1 MLTLEALL
9 DYSNERRMPVSKVR
23 GIVRE
28 YLQVLI
34 LKELYR
40 DEFGR
45 KLFFTGGTYLRLVH
59 GTKRFSEDLDFNAAG
74 LKKGDFETAARAI
87 ARELKRLN
95 IKCAV
100 EFRHWKNIYAADLIF
115 PEVEKEYRIVS
126 KHSRKEGLVIK
137 FETNIP
143 KWKIEPQ
150 TEVISGFSE
159 LYPCQCT
166 RRGALFADKID
177 ALLTKTRGRHLY
189 DIIFMLSRS
198 YPIDIKVLR
207 SLGYSQD
214 PLELILGRV
223 KEFSARE
230 LNIQAQAL
238 RPFLFE
244 EADAELIANA
254 HSIIPSMVE
263 KYRAFATTGSTMDEK

>member
-9 DYSNERRMPVSKVR
+9 NYAKERRMPASKVR

-40 DEFGR
+40 GESGR

-59 GTKRFSEDLDFNAAG
+59 GTKRFSEDIDFNAAG
-74 LKKGDFETAARAI
+74 LKKGDFETSTHVI

-95 IKCAV
+95 IQCVV
-100 EFRHWKNIYAADLIF
+100 EFRHWKNIYASDLIF

-126 KHSRKEGLVIK
+126 EHSRKEGLVIK
-137 FETNIP
+137 FETNSP

-159 LYPCQCT
+159 LIPCQCT
-166 RRGALFADKID
+166 QRGALFADKID

-189 DIIFMLSRS
+189 DIIFMLAQN
-198 YPIDIKVLR
+198 YPVDIKVLR
-207 SLGYSQD
+207 ALGYNKD

-230 LNIQAQAL
+230 LKAQAQAL

-244 EADAELIANA
+244 EADAELIASA
-254 HSIIPSMVE
+254 HSIIPSMLE
-263 KYRAFATTGSTMDEK
+263 KYRASVIYK

>member
-9 DYSNERRMPVSKVR
+9 NYSKERRIPASKVR

-28 YLQVLI
+28 YLQVLV

-40 DEFGR
+40 SESGR

-59 GTKRFSEDLDFNAAG
+59 GTKRFSEDLDFNAAE
-74 LKKGDFETAARAI
+74 LKKDDFETSAQVI
-87 ARELKRLN
+87 AQELKRLN
-95 IKCAV
+95 IQCIV

-126 KHSRKEGLVIK
+126 KHSRKEGLVVK
-137 FETNIP
+137 FETNSP
-143 KWKIEPQ
+143 QWKLEPQ

-166 RRGALFADKID
+166 QKGALFADKID

-189 DIIFMLSRS
+189 DIIFMLAQG
-198 YPIDIKVLR
+198 YPIDIEVLR
-207 SLGYSQD
+207 FLGYRED
-214 PLELILGRV
+214 PLDLILNRV
-223 KEFSARE
+223 KEFSAHE
-230 LNIQAQAL
+230 LNVQAQAL

-254 HSIIPSMVE
+254 HSIIPSMLE
-263 KYRAFATTGSTMDEK
+263 KYRASIT

>member
-1 MLTLEALL
+1 MLTFEALL
-9 DYSNERRMPVSKVR
+9 NYAKERRMPTSKVR

-40 DEFGR
+40 SESGR

-59 GTKRFSEDLDFNAAG
+59 NTKRFSEDLDFNAAG
-74 LKKGDFETAARAI
+74 LKKGDFETSAKVI
-87 ARELKRLN
+87 VRELKRMN
-95 IKCAV
+95 IHCVVK
-100 EFRHWKNIYAADLIF
+100 FHHWKNILAADFIF

-126 KHSRKEGLVIK
+126 EHSRKEGLVIK
-137 FETNIP
+137 FETNSP
-143 KWKIEPQ
+143 QWKIEPQ

-159 LYPCQCT
+159 LIPCQCT
-166 RRGALFADKID
+166 QRGALFADKID

-189 DIIFMLSRS
+189 DIIFMLAHN
-198 YPIDIKVLR
+198 YPIDSNILR
-207 SLGYSQD
+207 LFGYKEE
-214 PLELILGRV
+214 PLMLILNRV

-230 LNIQAQAL
+230 LNDQAQAL

-244 EADAELIANA
+244 EADAELIINA
-254 HSIIPSMVE
+254 HVIIPSMLE
-263 KYRAFATTGSTMDEK
+263 KYRAAASQYPGVS

>member
-9 DYSNERRMPVSKVR
+9 NYSKERRMPASKVR

-40 DEFGR
+40 SESGR

-59 GTKRFSEDLDFNAAG
+59 GTKRFSEDLYFNAAG
-74 LKKGDFETAARAI
+74 LKKGDFETTAQVI

-95 IKCAV
+95 IQCVV

-115 PEVEKEYRIVS
+115 PEIEKEYRIVS
-126 KHSRKEGLVIK
+126 EYSRKEGVVIK
-137 FETNIP
+137 FETNSP
-143 KWKIEPQ
+143 KWKIDPQ

-166 RRGALFADKID
+166 QRGAFFADKID

-189 DIIFMLSRS
+189 DIIFMLAQS
-198 YPIDIKVLR
+198 YPIDIKVLKF
-207 SLGYSQD
+207 LGYSKD
-214 PLELILGRV
+214 PLELILSRV

-230 LNIQAQAL
+230 LNAQAQAL

-244 EADAELIANA
+244 EADAELIVNA
-254 HSIIPSMVE
+254 HSIIPSILE
-263 KYRAFATTGSTMDEK
+263 KYRASAIHSV